1 MTRMSDLEN
10 LAGVLAE
17 LGLSEVDVMASDTE
31 GLSLEEIAVAKK
43 MHVSPAAYAAN
54 RDAEPSELDAAID
67 AAKVRKALARRA
79 I

>member
-17 LGLSEVDVMASDTE
+17 LGLSEADVMAPDTE

-54 RDAEPSELDAAID
+54 RDAEPSPLDQAID
-67 AAKVRKALARRA
+67 AVRVRKMQRRA
-79 I
+79 LT